1 MLDDMDLLAAWREG
15 DRRAGGQLF
24 DRYFSSIRRFFRSK
38 VGDDYDELVQRTFT
52 RCVEGQQRFRGE
64 GKFRSYLFSIAA
76 NVLREYLR
84 ERHRGRRFDDNAS
97 SVVDLKMPG
106 PSTAV
111 DACRE
116 QLILLEA
123 LRRLPV
129 NDQIVIE
136 LFYWEQMT
144 SAEIAE
150 VLTLPH
156 GTARSRL
163 RLARDRLR
171 GHVDE
176 LSRHPEPLELSDS
189 GLDRWAAELRQQLK

>member
-1 MLDDMDLLAAWREG
+1 MIDDLDLLVAWRGG
-15 DRRAGGQLF
+15 DRRAGGELF
-24 DRYFSSIRRFFRSK
+24 DRYFSSMKRFFRSK
-38 VGDDYDELVQRTFT
+38 VGDEYDELVQQTFT

-64 GKFRSYLFSIAA
+64 GSFRSYLFSIAT

-84 ERHRGRRFDDNAS
+84 ECHRGRRFDGNAS

-111 DACRE
+111 DARRE

-150 VLTLPH
+150 VLALPH

-176 LSRHPEPLELSDS
+176 LSRSVGDLEISGQ
-189 GLDRWAAELRQQLK
+189 GLDRWAAELRLQLK